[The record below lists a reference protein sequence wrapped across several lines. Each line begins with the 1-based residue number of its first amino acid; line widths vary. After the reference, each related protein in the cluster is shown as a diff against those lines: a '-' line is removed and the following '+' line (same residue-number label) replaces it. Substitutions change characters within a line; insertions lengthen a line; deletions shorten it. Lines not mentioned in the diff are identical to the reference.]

1 MFHKRFRFGSV
12 CTDLRPQDGPTCLSY
27 NNGGM
32 YPCNWSGGSNS
43 RCQTRSGGPV
53 SRSKAKAG
61 KYGYYIDNSQ
71 IPPPSPPMG
80 SSYSTGSACKGLN
93 ERICKGNPNCTYT
106 KLGCVRR
113 KGTVTGGMIFEGPI
127 VQFGKKRLSK
137 KSSKKRSVKK
147 ASKKL
152 PVKIRKLCK
161 RLKIK
166 TTKRVGRRRVC
177 KPIKTLMKQIRMRM
191 KKMKKTTRSARR
203 RTRRTPRTSRV
214 GISKRSTSFGL
225 FGFCFYPTKC
235 NRGDTLKTYPNTRT
249 PNECRTRTGSTY
261 KPKC

>member
-1 MFHKRFRFGSV
+1 MFRRRFHFGSV

-43 RCQTRSGGPV
+43 RCQTRSGGPITY
-53 SRSKAKAG
+53 SKAKAG

-71 IPPPSPPMG
+71 IPLPSAAAESEASIRETFPFLFNEYTPLPSQNIPSPPPMG

-113 KGTVTGGMIFEGPI
+113 KGTVTGGLVFEGPSL
-127 VQFGKKRLSK
+127 QFGKKRLRK
-137 KSSKKRSVKK
+137 KSGKKRSVKK
-147 ASKKL
+147 AAKKL
-152 PVKIRKLCK
+152 PAKIRKLCK

-166 TTKRVGRRRVC
+166 TTKRVGSRRVY
-177 KPIKTLMKQIRMRM
+177 KSIKILMKQIRMRM
-191 KKMKKTTRSARR
+191 KKMKKTTRRTLRR
-203 RTRRTPRTSRV
+203 
-214 GISKRSTSFGL
+214 
-225 FGFCFYPTKC
+225 
-235 NRGDTLKTYPNTRT
+235 
-249 PNECRTRTGSTY
+249 
-261 KPKC
+261 

>member
-1 MFHKRFRFGSV
+1 MSRRRFRFGSV

-53 SRSKAKAG
+53 TYSKAKAG

-71 IPPPSPPMG
+71 MAPPQGGSDTSIQEMFPFLFNEYTPPASQNIPSPPPMG

-106 KLGCVRR
+106 INGCVRHR
-113 KGTVTGGMIFEGPI
+113 GTVKGGLVFEGPSL
-127 VQFGKKRLSK
+127 QFGKKRLRK
-137 KSSKKRSVKK
+137 KSGKKRSVKK
-147 ASKKL
+147 AAKKL
-152 PVKIRKLCK
+152 PAKIRKLCK

-166 TTKRVGRRRVC
+166 TTKRVGRRRVR
-177 KPIKTLMKQIRMRM
+177 KSIKILMKQIRMRM
-191 KKMKKTTRSARR
+191 KKMKKTTR
-203 RTRRTPRTSRV
+203 RTRCSGTR
-214 GISKRSTSFGL
+214 
-225 FGFCFYPTKC
+225 C
-235 NRGDTLKTYPNTRT
+235 TLR
-249 PNECRTRTGSTY
+249 R
-261 KPKC
+261 